1 MQETRVQSLGQDDP
15 LAQEMETT
23 PIFLPG
29 KLHEQRLEDYSPW
42 GHKELDRTELLST
55 WFITGMYEG
64 HAVKQK
70 EKDTDCLEEFMQKLS
85 SALSLPGG
93 VTQSPVYIQQ
103 HNTATHVPCFA

>member
-1 MQETRVQSLGQDDP
+1 MQETRVQSLGQEDP

-29 KLHEQRLEDYSPW
+29 KLREQSLEDYSLW

-55 WFITGMYEG
+55 RFITGMYEG

-70 EKDTDCLEEFMQKLS
+70 GKRHRLS
-85 SALSLPGG
+85 GG
-93 VTQSPVYIQQ
+93 IHAKAFFCSFPPRRDHTEPRLHS
-103 HNTATHVPCFA
+103 ATHVPCFA